1 MTTNRNKKIRLAKIL
16 VLILILSNL
25 IIPLISVES
34 NNHSYNNNLSE
45 SSNPMPKTQ
54 AFSKDLYNPTRILEE
69 EKYGL
74 GSINITFLELEDIGL
89 GFNSTD
95 DVEYSNYKQDLTSK
109 ALNMSFKHIKFIK
122 TSKIAQVDNLNENI
136 EDFRKITVKLNETL
150 SIQFNNT
157 NTDYLIYSSKL
168 ANCVIDQLLVENNTG
183 IRPVFGDNY
192 TTKKIDTI
200 DFLIFNFK
208 DFFKVTTLNFTM
220 HIIWRYNLTIDPWQ
234 LTQDSSQ
241 ELIIT
246 EEDNIIYPRF
256 NYNFHIIGKEYN
268 LTHEIDK
275 PYDIIDADDLLINL
289 TINLPDKNLLSSHR
303 LSINGIRITTDFLHP
318 DKSVYTKDLIK
329 ANKSSIAIDFTASFT
344 LDFVDPVDYTW
355 GIDRLVEN
363 KDIRERIY
371 FPTITSGPEHIFL
384 KNVKILEET
393 ISFDQ
398 VIRSTSLFKRI
409 VLYKEIN
416 ISELE
421 EDIRNSLIFHEY
433 ATKRQGI
440 KITLP
445 YMIKGETC
453 PFIIRY
459 ETTNDLRIIITD
471 NINMPL
477 SDLEVV
483 LYYYDEKF
491 GTYISKDKSQP
502 LGPSITDEN
511 GEVLIENVP
520 NGNYTVKIYRRD
532 SDDLI
537 KEADVSAFLDINYI
551 VTPIIHFPLL
561 ILIFGGI
568 GGIFFIIGLIFYLKR
583 EDK

>member
-16 VLILILSNL
+16 VLILIFSNL
-25 IIPLISVES
+25 IIPLISIES

-45 SSNPMPKTQ
+45 SSIPKPKTQ

-74 GSINITFLELEDIGL
+74 GSINITLLKLEDIGP
-89 GFNSTD
+89 GFYSTN

-122 TSKIAQVDNLNENI
+122 TSKIAQVDNRNESI

-157 NTDYLIYSSKL
+157 NTDYLIYASKL
-168 ANCVIDQLLVENNTG
+168 TPCVIDQLLVENNTESIKKVNDG
-183 IRPVFGDNY
+183 NY
-192 TTKKIDTI
+192 SLIKPPETEIN
-200 DFLIFNFK
+200 FLKFNYKNYFK
-208 DFFKVTTLNFTM
+208 LNTLNFTM

-234 LTQDSSQ
+234 LTQDISQ

-246 EEDNIIYPRF
+246 DEDNIVYPRF
-256 NYNFHIIGKEYN
+256 NYNFDIIGYKYN
-268 LTHEIDK
+268 LTKDGFKKI
-275 PYDIIDADDLLINL
+275 PADDLLINL
-289 TINLPDKNLLSSHR
+289 TIDLPDKNLLSSHR

-318 DKSVYTKDLIK
+318 DKSVYTKDLIR
-329 ANKSSIAIDFTASFT
+329 ANESSIAIDFTTSFT

-355 GIDRLVEN
+355 GIDRLVED

-371 FPTITSGPEHIFL
+371 FPEIISGPKHIFL
-384 KNVKILEET
+384 KHVKILEET

-398 VIRSTSLFKRI
+398 VITSTSLFKRI

-445 YMIKGETC
+445 YIIKGETC

-483 LYYYDEKF
+483 LYYYDEIF

-502 LGPSITDEN
+502 LGPLITDEN
-511 GEVLIENVP
+511 GEVLIEDVP
-520 NGNYTVKIYRRD
+520 NGNYTAKIYRRD

-537 KEADVSAFLDINYI
+537 KKAEVSAFLDINYI
-551 VTPIIHFPLL
+551 VTQIIHFPLL

-568 GGIFFIIGLIFYLKR
+568 GGLFFILGLIFYLKR

>member
-1 MTTNRNKKIRLAKIL
+1 MTTNRNKKTRFAKIL
-16 VLILILSNL
+16 VIILIFSNL
-25 IIPLISVES
+25 FIPLISVEKNKHNYS
-34 NNHSYNNNLSE
+34 KNLSE
-45 SSNPMPKTQ
+45 SSIPKPKTQ
-54 AFSKDLYNPTRILEE
+54 GFSKDLYNPKIEE

-74 GSINITFLELEDIGL
+74 GSINITKLEYYEH

-95 DVEYSNYKQDLTSK
+95 NVSYSNYKQDLTSK
-109 ALNMSFKHIKFIK
+109 ALNMSFEGINFIK
-122 TSKIAQVDNLNENI
+122 TSRIAQVDNRNEKI
-136 EDFRKITVKLNETL
+136 EDFKKITVILNETL
-150 SIQFNNT
+150 SIQYNNT

-183 IRPVFGDNY
+183 IRPVFRDNY
-192 TTKKIDTI
+192 TTKEIDTI

-208 DFFKVTTLNFTM
+208 DFFKVTALSFTM

-241 ELIIT
+241 ELIIA

-268 LTHEIDK
+268 LTHEIVE
-275 PYDIIDADDLLINL
+275 PYDILDADDLRVNL
-289 TINLPDKNLLSSHR
+289 TIDHPDKNLLSSHS

-318 DKSVYTKDLIK
+318 DKSVYTKELIK
-329 ANKSSIAIDFTASFT
+329 ANDSFIELDFTASFT

-355 GIDRLVEN
+355 GIDRLVED

-371 FPTITSGPEHIFL
+371 FPMITSGPKHIFL
-384 KNVKILEET
+384 KHVKILEET

-398 VIRSTSLFKRI
+398 VIRCTSLFKRI
-409 VLYKEIN
+409 VLYKQIN

-421 EDIRNSLIFHEY
+421 EDLRNSLIFRET
-433 ATKRQGI
+433 ATKKQGI

-445 YMIKGETC
+445 YIIKEEIC
-453 PFIIRY
+453 PFTIRY
-459 ETTNDLRIIITD
+459 ETSKDLRIVITD

-477 SDLEVV
+477 SDLKVV
-483 LYYYDEKF
+483 IYFYDEKF

-511 GEVLIENVP
+511 GEVLIEDVP
-520 NGNYTVKIYRRD
+520 NGNYTAKIYKRD
-532 SDDLI
+532 SDDWI
-537 KEADVSAFLDINYI
+537 KKAEVSAFLDINYI

-568 GGIFFIIGLIFYLKR
+568 GGIFFILGLIFYLKH

>member
-1 MTTNRNKKIRLAKIL
+1 MTINRNKKIRLGKIL

-34 NNHSYNNNLSE
+34 NNHSYNKNLSE
-45 SSNPMPKTQ
+45 SSIPKPKTQ
-54 AFSKDLYNPTRILEE
+54 DFSKDLYNPIIEE

-74 GSINITFLELEDIGL
+74 GSINITDLDLQYIGA

-95 DVEYSNYKQDLTSK
+95 NVSYSNYKQDLTSK
-109 ALNMSFKHIKFIK
+109 ALNMSFKHINFIK
-122 TSKIAQVDNLNENI
+122 TSRIAQVDNLNENI
-136 EDFRKITVKLNETL
+136 EDFEKITVKLNETL
-150 SIQFNNT
+150 SIQYNDT
-157 NTDYLIYSSKL
+157 NTDYLIYASKL
-168 ANCVIDQLLVENNTG
+168 TPCVIDQLLVENNTESIKKVNDG
-183 IRPVFGDNY
+183 NY
-192 TTKKIDTI
+192 SLIKPPETEIN
-200 DFLIFNFK
+200 FLKFNYKNYFK
-208 DFFKVTTLNFTM
+208 LNTLNFTM

-234 LTQDSSQ
+234 LTQDISQ
-241 ELIIT
+241 ELIISD
-246 EEDNIIYPRF
+246 EDNIVYPRF
-256 NYNFHIIGKEYN
+256 NYNFDIIGYKYN
-268 LTHEIDK
+268 LTKDEFKKI
-275 PYDIIDADDLLINL
+275 PADDLLINL
-289 TINLPDKNLLSSHR
+289 TIDLPDKNLLSSHR

-318 DKSVYTKDLIK
+318 DKSVYTKNLIR
-329 ANKSSIAIDFTASFT
+329 ANESSIVIDFTTSFT
-344 LDFVDPVDYTW
+344 LDFEDPVDYTW
-355 GIDRLVEN
+355 GIDRLVED

-371 FPTITSGPEHIFL
+371 FPRIISGPDHIFL
-384 KNVKILEET
+384 KHVKILEET
-393 ISFDQ
+393 VSFDQ
-398 VIRSTSLFKRI
+398 VITATSLFKRI

-416 ISELE
+416 ISEIE
-421 EDIRNSLIFHEY
+421 ENIRNSLIFHEY

-445 YMIKGETC
+445 YMIKGERSC

-511 GEVLIENVP
+511 GEILIEDVP
-520 NGNYTVKIYRRD
+520 NGNYTAKIYQRD

-537 KEADVSAFLDINYI
+537 KKAEVSAYLDINYI

-568 GGIFFIIGLIFYLKR
+568 GGIFFILGLIFYLKR
-583 EDK
+583 ENK